1 MMSYDWLSYYK
12 SAYEKQKR
20 RNTALAGRVADAEN
34 QQAFLAEKLQ
44 RICNNPC
51 YRMTKPL
58 RLAKS
63 VLHRAKGN
71 FGPGKEP

>member
-34 QQAFLAEKLQ
+34 QQAFLAEKL
-44 RICNNPC
+44 
-51 YRMTKPL
+51 
-58 RLAKS
+58 
-63 VLHRAKGN
+63 
-71 FGPGKEP
+71 